1 MLLPLRN
8 RNLELGNGFSIYQ
21 TEIDVGGGCDKGG
34 RDGFNRG
41 GGGVSKATPE
51 YFAHTC
57 EPGPTIV

>member
-1 MLLPLRN
+1 MLEEGVTR
-8 RNLELGNGFSIYQ
+8 GAGTDS
-21 TEIDVGGGCDKGG
+21 T
-34 RDGFNRG
+34 G